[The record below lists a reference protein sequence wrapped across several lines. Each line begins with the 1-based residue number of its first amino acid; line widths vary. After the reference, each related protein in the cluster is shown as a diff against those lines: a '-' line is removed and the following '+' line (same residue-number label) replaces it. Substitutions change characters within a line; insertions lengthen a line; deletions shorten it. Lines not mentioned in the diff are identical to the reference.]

1 MFFCRKSCLMGSVLF
16 VVTLSLAGC
25 EKKGEEGPAER
36 AGKEVDKAMEQAGR
50 ALDKAQDSIKETT
63 KETFER
69 TEAAAGA
76 ASDSARVLVKGPR

>member
-1 MFFCRKSCLMGSVLF
+1 MLFCRKSCLMGSVLF

-63 KETFER
+63 KETCQKDR
-69 TEAAAGA
+69 SCRGCRQRQRKSIGQGT
-76 ASDSARVLVKGPR
+76 

>member
-1 MFFCRKSCLMGSVLF
+1 MFFWRKSCLMGSVLF

-36 AGKEVDKAMEQAGR
+36 AGKQVDKAIEQTGQ
-50 ALDKAQDSIKETT
+50 ALDKAQEGIKETA
-63 KETFER
+63 KEVVKR

-76 ASDSARVLVKGPR
+76 ASDSARVLVKGPK